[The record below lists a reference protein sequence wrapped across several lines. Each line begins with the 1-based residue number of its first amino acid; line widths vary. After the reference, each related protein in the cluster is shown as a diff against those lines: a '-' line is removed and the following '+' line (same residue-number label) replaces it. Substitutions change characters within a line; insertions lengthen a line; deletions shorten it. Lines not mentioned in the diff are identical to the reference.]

1 MRSVRVVVR
10 PAVFLSVASLGL
22 LGACGGDSA
31 SPATTLKPLTSTN
44 FATVPPVAETT
55 TTVAGNSLP
64 EQQLYTVQAGDF
76 LSKIAQQF
84 GVTMEEIV
92 QYNEWT
98 DGINHPLF
106 PGDEIAIPGGATQQ
120 VDPTGGTTTIPI
132 TGGEATTTT
141 VAAAVEG
148 ASYTVEAGDFLAGI
162 ADKFDTT
169 VDAIVAAN
177 GWASSDQLIYPGLV
191 IKLPA

>member
-1 MRSVRVVVR
+1 MR
-10 PAVFLSVASLGL
+10 PALLLSVASLVV

-44 FATVPPVAETT
+44 FATVPPVDETT
-55 TTVAGNSLP
+55 TTAVANSLP

-76 LSKIAQQF
+76 LAKIAQQF
-84 GVTMEEIV
+84 GVTMDEIV
-92 QYNEWT
+92 QYNEWE
-98 DGINHPLF
+98 DGVNHPLF

-120 VDPTGGTTTIPI
+120 VDPAGGTTTIPI
-132 TGGEATTTT
+132 TGGEVTTTS
-141 VAAAVEG
+141 VAAVEG
-148 ASYTVEAGDFLAGI
+148 ATYTVEAGDFLAGI

>member
-1 MRSVRVVVR
+1 MRPARIVVR
-10 PAVFLSVASLGL
+10 PALLLSVASLGV

-55 TTVAGNSLP
+55 TTGVDNALP

-76 LSKIAQQF
+76 LAKIAQQF
-84 GVTMEEIV
+84 GVTMDEIV
-92 QYNEWT
+92 QYNEWE
-98 DGINHPLF
+98 DGVDHPLF

-120 VDPTGGTTTIPI
+120 VDPAGGTTTIPI

-141 VAAAVEG
+141 AAAVEG
-148 ASYTVEAGDFLAGI
+148 ATYTVEAGDFLAGI

>member
-1 MRSVRVVVR
+1 MR
-10 PAVFLSVASLGL
+10 PAVFLCVASLGV

-55 TTVAGNSLP
+55 TTGVDNPLP
-64 EQQLYTVQAGDF
+64 EEQLYTIQSGDF
-76 LSKIAQQF
+76 LAKIAQQF
-84 GVTMEEIV
+84 GVTIDEIV
-92 QYNEWT
+92 QYNEWE
-98 DGINHPLF
+98 DGINHLLI
-106 PGDEIAIPGGATQQ
+106 PGQDIRIPGGATQQ
-120 VDPTGGTTTIPI
+120 VDPAGGTTTIPI
-132 TGGEATTTT
+132 TGGEVTTTS
-141 VAAAVEG
+141 VAAVEG
-148 ASYTVEAGDFLAGI
+148 ATYTVEAGDFLAGI